1 MSRFLFATMPL
12 PGPTHAALP
21 IARLLV
27 QRGHSV
33 RWYTGAAFADAVTAV
48 GATFVPMSEGDYS
61 VGLDDSLPERRQHT
75 GRRPARLDMVRAFAW
90 PVRTQIADLRRILD
104 THPADIVVGDAGF
117 IGGPLLQEL
126 GGPPFA
132 AFGTGALGF
141 PSPDLA
147 PFGLGLQPAR
157 GALGRARNRV
167 LKRVMRRRFAPM
179 TAEINAIRTEL
190 GLAPHDRTFF
200 EFPLPASLY
209 LQFSAPGFEYPRRDL
224 PGNVRF
230 VGPPRPQI
238 SPGWREP
245 PWWFGVRG
253 ERRIVLVAQGTA
265 ATDVGQLIEPA
276 LAGLADEEVL
286 VVAVTGADAPLP
298 THVPD
303 NAQVASFVPFE
314 RLMPYVDVF
323 VTNGGYGGVQLA
335 LAHGVPIVAAGRTDE
350 DVEVGARVAHSGVGI
365 NLRTQ
370 SPTPAQLRD
379 AVWRVLGEPNFRER
393 ARSVQREIN
402 ELGREEA
409 AVAQLEWLAASEL
422 VSAEESPAA

>member
-1 MSRFLFATMPL
+1 
-12 PGPTHAALP
+12 
-21 IARLLV
+21 V
-27 QRGHSV
+27 
-33 RWYTGAAFADAVTAV
+33 
-48 GATFVPMSEGDYS
+48 
-61 VGLDDSLPERRQHT
+61 
-75 GRRPARLDMVRAFAW
+75 
-90 PVRTQIADLRRILD
+90 
-104 THPADIVVGDAGF
+104 
-117 IGGPLLQEL
+117 
-126 GGPPFA
+126 
-132 AFGTGALGF
+132 LGF

-147 PFGLGLQPAR
+147 PFGLGLPPAR

-190 GLAPHDRTFF
+190 GLAPDDRTFF
-200 EFPLPASLY
+200 ESQLPASLY

-224 PGNVRF
+224 PSNVRF
-230 VGPPRPQI
+230 VGPPRPQA

-253 ERRIVLVAQGTA
+253 GRGIVLVAQGTA
-265 ATDVGQLIEPA
+265 GTDTGQLIEPT
-276 LAGLADEEVL
+276 LAGLADADVL

-303 NAQVASFVPFE
+303 NAQVSSFVPFE

-323 VTNGGYGGVQLA
+323 VTNGGYRGVQLA
-335 LAHGVPIVAAGRTDE
+335 LAHGVPIVAAGRTEE
-350 DVEVGARVAHSGVGI
+350 DVEVGARVAHSGVGV

-379 AVWRVLGEPNFRER
+379 AVRRILGEPNFRER

-422 VSAEESPAA
+422 ASAEDRTYAA